1 MFKMPIY
8 LRSTLSTLAIAA
20 GTLALAGCASWTVE
34 APQLRSVET
43 IRLEQTPDR
52 SAPDEARLDGDRMD
66 WGEITC
72 AQAGRL
78 DCPQGRVS
86 PGS

>member
-1 MFKMPIY
+1 MFKTPIDI
-8 LRSTLSTLAIAA
+8 RSTLRTLAVAA
-20 GTLALAGCASWTVE
+20 CIPALGGCASWTVE

-52 SAPDEARLDGDRMD
+52 SAQDEARLDGDRMD

-72 AQAGRL
+72 APAGRL